1 MNMNETNRKWVVMS
15 GQKYMLGH
23 SLEKANGNIKS
34 KKYKPFE
41 NKTTNFFM
49 RVLSIVFCELWDQ

>member
-1 MNMNETNRKWVVMS
+1 
-15 GQKYMLGH
+15 MLDH
-23 SLEKANGNIKS
+23 LLEKVNGSIKS

-41 NKTTNFFM
+41 NKTTSFFM